1 MCRVL
6 HLLREPGEEEVE
18 VQKSRCSG
26 PVTTSRR
33 CSRIGCRSAAEVE
46 VLRPSDDV
54 AQVLEDRLQIG
65 CTSAIGFRSA
75 SDRLQIGCTSA
86 ATSSLPAR
94 PQ

>member
-1 MCRVL
+1 MMCRVL
-6 HLLREPGEEEVE
+6 HLLREPGEE
-18 VQKSRCSG
+18 
-26 PVTTSRR
+26 
-33 CSRIGCRSAAEVE
+33 EVE

-65 CTSAIGFRSA
+65 CTSA
-75 SDRLQIGCTSA
+75 

>member
-33 CSRIGCRSAAEVE
+33 CSRIGCRSAA
-46 VLRPSDDV
+46 
-54 AQVLEDRLQIG
+54 
-65 CTSAIGFRSA
+65 
-75 SDRLQIGCTSA
+75 DRLQIGCTSA
-86 ATSSLPAR
+86 ATSSSGTGGRRSAR
-94 PQ
+94 RKDVKKKKI